1 MKADQRID
9 LRRMLRSE
17 KAIAN
22 TIQEYDEELK
32 TWKVFE
38 PFLPTARHSPGVLSL
53 EQGILV
59 VGGYTMSQEYA
70 NTVEILLFDTLQW
83 YKVTPLPI
91 DCCDVSMVAING
103 DCYVLGGYKDPQH
116 LNQALRASIDDL
128 LRNAV
133 PASEPHG
140 TISSTTTRDNN
151 QESPWKMLPP
161 TPVYR
166 PAGAVLA
173 GNLFAIGGVET
184 PTGGAGKKEV
194 YAFSPSMESWIYV
207 SDLPIPLSEVSV
219 NALSST
225 ETIVIGGMDDSGRVN
240 TAYKGTMR
248 LKL

>member
-1 MKADQRID
+1 MKTNQKID

-17 KAIAN
+17 KEIAN
-22 TIQEYDEELK
+22 TIQKYDKESK
-32 TWKVFE
+32 TWMVFE
-38 PFLPTARHSPGVLSL
+38 PPLPTARHSPGVLSL

-59 VGGYTMSQEYA
+59 VGGYTTSQEYA

-83 YKVTPLPI
+83 CRVTPLPI

-103 DCYVLGGYKDPQH
+103 ECYVLGGFKDPQH

-133 PASEPHG
+133 PDSEPHSA
-140 TISSTTTRDNN
+140 ISSSNT

-173 GNLFAIGGVET
+173 GNLFAIGGAET
-184 PTGGAGKKEV
+184 PTGGAGKKGV

-207 SDLPIPLSEVSV
+207 SDLPTALSEVSV

-225 ETIVIGGMDDSGRVN
+225 ETIVIGGMNGSGRVN
-240 TAYKGTMR
+240 TAYKGTMS